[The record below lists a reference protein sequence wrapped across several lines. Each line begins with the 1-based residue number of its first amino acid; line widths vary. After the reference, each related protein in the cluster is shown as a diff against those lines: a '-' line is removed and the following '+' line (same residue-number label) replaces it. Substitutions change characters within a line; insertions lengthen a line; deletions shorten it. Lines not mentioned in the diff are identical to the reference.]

1 MELIQLLDILKNH
14 PDRSMRIILPTG
26 TSIPAHFHVT
36 EVGHIQKRF
45 VDCGG
50 TLRSSASCLLQVWV
64 ANDLDHRLDSTK
76 LSKIID
82 KGLGLFDN
90 QQVPVEIEYE
100 QGVLSQYP
108 LQSIEIDDSGLVLH
122 VASKHTACLA
132 PDKCR
137 VDLNVVSACS
147 APGCC

>member
-1 MELIQLLDILKNH
+1 MSLLAMELIQLLDILKNH
-14 PDRSMRIILPTG
+14 PDRSMRIVLPTG

-50 TLRSSASCLLQVWV
+50 TLRSSASCLLQIWV

-76 LSKIID
+76 LSKIIE

-90 QQVPVEIEYE
+90 QHIPVEIEYE

-108 LQSIEIDDSGLVLH
+108 LQSISNGRGVRSDARQRSRR
-122 VASKHTACLA
+122 ST
-132 PDKCR
+132 
-137 VDLNVVSACS
+137 
-147 APGCC
+147 

>member
-1 MELIQLLDILKNH
+1 MELIQLLDVLKNH
-14 PDRSMRIILPTG
+14 PDRSMQIVLPTG
-26 TSIPAHFHVT
+26 TSVPAHFHVT
-36 EVGHIQKRF
+36 EVGHVQKRF

-76 LSKIID
+76 LSKIIE

-90 QQVPVEIEYE
+90 QQIPVEIEYE

-108 LQSIEIDDSGLVLH
+108 LQSIEIIDTGLVLH

>member
-1 MELIQLLDILKNH
+1 MELIQLLDVLKNH
-14 PDRSMRIILPTG
+14 PDRSMQIVLPTG

-50 TLRSSASCLLQVWV
+50 TLRSSASCLLQIWV

-76 LSKIID
+76 LSKIIE

-90 QQVPVEIEYE
+90 QHISVEIEYE

-108 LQSIEIDDSGLVLH
+108 LQSIEIDDGGLVFH
-122 VASKHTACLA
+122 ATSKHTACLA

-137 VDLNVVSACS
+137 VDLNIVSACS
-147 APGCC
+147 GPGCC

>member
-1 MELIQLLDILKNH
+1 MSQLTMELIQLLDILKNH
-14 PDRSMRIILPTG
+14 PDRSMRIVLPTG
-26 TSIPAHFHVT
+26 TSIPAHFDVT

-50 TLRSSASCLLQVWV
+50 TLRSSASCLLQIWV

-76 LSKIID
+76 LSKIIE

-90 QQVPVEIEYE
+90 QHISVEIEYE

-108 LQSIEIDDSGLVLH
+108 LQSISNGRGVRSDARQRSRR
-122 VASKHTACLA
+122 ST
-132 PDKCR
+132 
-137 VDLNVVSACS
+137 
-147 APGCC
+147 

>member
-14 PDRSMRIILPTG
+14 PDRSMRIVLPTG

-50 TLRSSASCLLQVWV
+50 TLRSSASCLLQIWV

-76 LSKIID
+76 LSKIIE

-90 QQVPVEIEYE
+90 QHISVEIEYE

-108 LQSIEIDDSGLVLH
+108 LQSISNGRGVRSDARQRSRR
-122 VASKHTACLA
+122 ST
-132 PDKCR
+132 
-137 VDLNVVSACS
+137 
-147 APGCC
+147 

>member
-1 MELIQLLDILKNH
+1 MESIQLLDVLKNH
-14 PDRSMRIILPTG
+14 PDRSMQIVLPTG
-26 TSIPAHFHVT
+26 TSVPAHFHVT
-36 EVGHIQKRF
+36 EVGHVQKRF

-76 LSKIID
+76 LSKIIE

-108 LQSIEIDDSGLVLH
+108 LQSIEIIDTGLVFH
-122 VASKHTACLA
+122 VANKHTACLA

-137 VDLNVVSACS
+137 IDLKVVSGCN

>member
-14 PDRSMRIILPTG
+14 PDRSMRIVLPTG

-50 TLRSSASCLLQVWV
+50 TLRSSASCLLQIWV

-90 QQVPVEIEYE
+90 RQVPVEIEYE

-122 VASKHTACLA
+122 VVSKHTACLA

>member
-1 MELIQLLDILKNH
+1 MSLLAMELIQLLDILKNH
-14 PDRSMRIILPTG
+14 PDRSMRIVLPTG

-50 TLRSSASCLLQVWV
+50 TLRSSASCLLQIWV

-76 LSKIID
+76 LSKIIE

-90 QQVPVEIEYE
+90 QHISVEIEYE

-108 LQSIEIDDSGLVLH
+108 LQSISNGRGVRSDARQRSH
-122 VASKHTACLA
+122 RST
-132 PDKCR
+132 
-137 VDLNVVSACS
+137 
-147 APGCC
+147 